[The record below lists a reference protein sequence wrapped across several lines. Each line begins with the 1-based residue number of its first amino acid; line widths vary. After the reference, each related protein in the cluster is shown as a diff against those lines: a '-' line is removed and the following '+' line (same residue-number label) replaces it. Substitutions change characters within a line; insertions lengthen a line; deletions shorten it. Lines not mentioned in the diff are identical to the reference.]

1 MERTLIRKLPI
12 DWLRSLR
19 CTAVSIE
26 RIHVKARVRGRFQSL
41 EKAMQRR
48 LTLQKHGP
56 AKKSLRIED
65 NGNSHSILSNLSFP
79 KVPVPPDD

>member
-1 MERTLIRKLPI
+1 MERTLIRKASD

-26 RIHVKARVRGRFQSL
+26 RIRLKARFRGRFQSL

-48 LTLQKHGP
+48 LTLQKRGS
-56 AKKSLRIED
+56 KKSLRIED
-65 NGNSHSILSNLSFP
+65 KGNSHSIFSNLSFP